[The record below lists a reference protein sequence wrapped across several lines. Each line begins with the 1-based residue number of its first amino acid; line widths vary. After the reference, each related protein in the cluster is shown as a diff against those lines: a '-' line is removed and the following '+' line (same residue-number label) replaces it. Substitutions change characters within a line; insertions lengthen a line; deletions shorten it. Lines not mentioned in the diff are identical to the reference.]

1 MISNDGYALLI
12 GVDDYSS
19 VGPGAALKGS
29 REDVLKL
36 YWFARALLGLPPQ
49 NIRVLASPPLT
60 AAEFYMTSPPPAEM
74 MGEATQASIQAG
86 VAWLA
91 GRMGADGAAPGLLTF
106 SGHGS
111 YSKTQGPLLCPA
123 DVGADL
129 AKGIAVRDL
138 SKMESLQAVRER
150 LTVVLDC
157 CHVVGDAPASNLRT
171 STALAHDATADAVA
185 ADHADF
191 DISERVLLAA
201 RPGQSAYQALLGK
214 VFHGALTF
222 ALVTVAEQWKASQE
236 PGSPGMHVSY
246 KQLLKRV
253 RKLLW
258 ALRMKQNVHLRVP
271 EAPMSRRKAVR
282 KLPFFGTHAGVT
294 VRGPDAERDRLQLDP
309 NFYTISV
316 GGNTIAVVVATGDP
330 GSPDVYLPGVPGAT
344 TPGVLASPNTEYW
357 YVNTSRTT
365 GLGTLSSVT
374 TSSTASITSTSIPT
388 GSTQQSPV
396 PVTSS
401 CTYQFPSAEGASWT
415 SDSPRA
421 PGTGAPY
428 YFKGVP
434 AAAPTGFLHCYLLLN
449 VTNTGGTNPTYS
461 LNAVQWY
468 ITGLSTRP
476 GSASGVL
483 DPTCASYTYQDF
495 PPRSYYGAASL

>member
-1 MISNDGYALLI
+1 MISNGGYALLI
-12 GVDDYSS
+12 GVNDYSS
-19 VGPGAALKGS
+19 VGPAAALKGS

-36 YWFARALLGLPPQ
+36 YWFARVLLGLPPE

-60 AAEFYMTSPPPAEM
+60 AAEFYMTSPPPTEM
-74 MGEATQASIQAG
+74 SGEATQASIQAG

-91 GRMGADGAAPGLLTF
+91 GRMAADGAAPGLLTF

-111 YSKTQGPLLCPA
+111 YSKAQGPLLCPA

-138 SKMESLQAVRER
+138 SRMESLQAIRER

-171 STALAHDATADAVA
+171 STALAHDATADEVA

-271 EAPMSRRKAVR
+271 EAPMSKRKAVR
-282 KLPFFGTHAGVT
+282 GLPFFGTHEGLT
-294 VRGPDAERDRLQLDP
+294 VKGPDAERDKAQVDAGWK
-309 NFYTISV
+309 YTFSIGSTPLAWV
-316 GGNTIAVVVATGDP
+316 LATGANTVNITLGTYSSYP
-330 GSPDVYLPGVPGAT
+330 A
-344 TPGVLASPNTEYW
+344 AANTECW
-357 YVNTSRTT
+357 YVNTAALAGLNSTSPPINVT
-365 GLGTLSSVT
+365 AAPLGTNTTVT
-374 TSSTASITSTSIPT
+374 VPTFAGGSYSGNGTSSTPLLDPGCT
-388 GSTQQSPV
+388 GNWGTA
-396 PVTSS
+396 
-401 CTYQFPSAEGASWT
+401 PSAGTATPFYYQGLDAS
-415 SDSPRA
+415 
-421 PGTGAPY
+421 GTTLWMRWDR
-428 YFKGVP
+428 
-434 AAAPTGFLHCYLLLN
+434 TGTF
-449 VTNTGGTNPTYS
+449 GSYS
-461 LNAVQWY
+461 LSQVVWY
-468 ITGLSTRP
+468 YM
-476 GSASGVL
+476 SGVL
-483 DPTCASYTYQDF
+483 PQTMPSGSFLAKSSGPTGTFEAS
-495 PPRSYYGAASL
+495 ASS